1 MVKSVMPS
9 VVQII
14 TADSTGTGFV
24 IDSSGLVATNEHVVG
39 SASTVRIRF
48 TDGRSY
54 NSQVLGVDA
63 NADLALV
70 QIRSQD
76 TFTPAKLADSSNAAF
91 GETVIAIGFPLGDL
105 LGASPTITKG
115 IISSIR
121 PRSGVTHIQTDA
133 AINPG
138 NSGGPLFNETGLVIG
153 VNVFIYREVDGLPID
168 GIAFAIAI
176 NELKSRTV
184 ALSRGQNTARPTPT
198 PPPSRAG
205 TSGDVRGS
213 WFTAERIELN
223 HDPDGYIKE
232 YAIAENIRDF
242 YVRAT
247 FSIPYSPQTG
257 KSNSAI
263 IFRSADANLSYIA
276 IDQDGAWNF
285 SIRADGETSVIDQGE
300 THNWNSRQSD
310 ENSIAIMTVQN
321 RLWLFANNRYVT
333 DLDISEAESSGAISV
348 ATGIY
353 QGTEIAGHSTI
364 VTDIEMRKL
373 TQLNRVPSETLQSGG
388 EYIASHSADVDIA
401 WGYAT
406 ATFTLNAPASQWS
419 AGIIFRDATDDT
431 DILYTIDS
439 YQEWAIY
446 ELTDN
451 GEWPLLSYDSTRHID
466 VTHPVQNQIEVMF
479 IGSVAIL
486 YVNGRTI
493 GSVDI
498 TYPEQSGDVRAAF
511 GLFLDDASVSASL
524 ENFYVYGFGN

>member
-1 MVKSVMPS
+1 MPS

-14 TADSTGTGFV
+14 TDDSTGTGFV

-39 SASTVRIRF
+39 AASAVRVRF
-48 TDGRSY
+48 TNDKTY
-54 NSQVLGVDA
+54 TAQVLGKDA
-63 NADLALV
+63 HADLALV

-76 TFTPAKLADSSNAAF
+76 TFTPAKLANSSNVAVA
-91 GETVIAIGFPLGDL
+91 ETVIAIGFPLGYQ
-105 LGASPTITKG
+105 LGDSPSTTKG

-121 PRSGVTHIQTDA
+121 LHSGITKIQHDA

-138 NSGGPLFNETGLVIG
+138 NSGGPLFNESGFVVG
-153 VNVFIYREVDGLPID
+153 VNASGYREYD
-168 GIAFAIAI
+168 GIGFAIAI

-205 TSGDVRGS
+205 TSGDIRGS

-232 YAIAENIRDF
+232 YTIAESIRNF
-242 YVRAT
+242 HVRAT
-247 FSIPYSPQTG
+247 FSMPYSTQTG

-285 SIRADGETSVIDQGE
+285 TIRTDGETSIIDQGE
-300 THNWNSRQSD
+300 VSNWNSRQSD
-310 ENSIAIMTVQN
+310 ENSIAIMTVED
-321 RLWLFANNRYVT
+321 RLWLFSNNRYVT
-333 DLDISEAESSGAISV
+333 DVDVSQAEPRGAISV
-348 ATGIY
+348 ATGVY
-353 QGTEIAGHSTI
+353 QGTEIAGYSTI
-364 VTDIEMRKL
+364 VSEIEMRKL
-373 TQLNRVPSETLQSGG
+373 TQLNRVPSQTLQAGG
-388 EYIASHSADVDIA
+388 EYIAAHPADVDIV

-419 AGIIFRDATDDT
+419 AGIIFRDATDET

-446 ELTDN
+446 ELTDD

-466 VTHPVQNQIEVMF
+466 ITHPAQNQIEVMF
-479 IGSVAIL
+479 IGSVAVI

-498 TYPEQSGDVRAAF
+498 TYPKQSGDIRAAF
-511 GLFLDDASVSASL
+511 GLFYDDDSISASL
-524 ENFYVYGFGN
+524 ENFYVYGFNN

>member
-1 MVKSVMPS
+1 MPS
-9 VVQII
+9 VVHI
-14 TADSTGTGFV
+14 TADASTGTGFV

-54 NSQVLGVDA
+54 NGQVLGADA
-63 NADLALV
+63 NADLALI
-70 QIRSQD
+70 QIQSRD
-76 TFTPAKLADSSNAAF
+76 TFAPATLANETPAL
-91 GETVIAIGFPLGDL
+91 GTTVIAIGFPLGDY
-105 LGASPTITKG
+105 LGTAPTITKG
-115 IISSIR
+115 IVSSIR
-121 PRSGVTHIQTDA
+121 TRSGITRIQTDA

-138 NSGGPLFNETGLVIG
+138 NSGGPLFNETGLVVG
-153 VNVFIYREVDGLPID
+153 VNVSVVRKTQGDRPVD

-223 HDPDGYIKE
+223 HDPDEYIKE

-285 SIRADGETSVIDQGE
+285 TIRTDGETSIIDQGVAD
-300 THNWNSRQSD
+300 NWNSRQSD
-310 ENSIAIMTVQN
+310 ENSIAIMTVED
-321 RLWLFANNRYVT
+321 RLWLFSNNRYVT
-333 DLDISEAESSGAISV
+333 DVDVSQAEPRGAISV

-364 VTDIEMRKL
+364 VSEIEMRKL

-388 EYIASHSADVDIA
+388 EYIAAHSADVDIA

-419 AGIIFRDATDDT
+419 AGIIFRDATDET

-446 ELTDN
+446 ELTDD

-466 VTHPVQNQIEVMF
+466 ITHPAQNQIEVMF

-486 YVNGRTI
+486 YINGRTI

-511 GLFLDDASVSASL
+511 GLFLDDDSVSASL